1 MKKFFKIMLWVLVGA
16 LFIGTFVFLYK
27 NSQPDKVTY
36 AIVSP
41 QTGNIE
47 RTTVLT
53 GKIEPRDEIN
63 IKPQISG
70 IITEINVDPGDI
82 VKEGDII
89 AKIKVIPEA
98 SQLSSAQS
106 RVESARISLADAKNK
121 YERNKSLFDK
131 KIISRE
137 EYETS
142 ETTYQQALRELD
154 AANDAFTIVREGE
167 QIQRHR
173 EQHSCQS
180 HYRRSHPRR
189 AGKSRLFGNTGEH
202 LQRRHHRSNY
212 SRHEQPHIQRQC

>member
-106 RVESARISLADAKNK
+106 RVESARISLADAKNNTNATK
-121 YERNKSLFDK
+121 ACLTK
-131 KIISRE
+131 K
-137 EYETS
+137 
-142 ETTYQQALRELD
+142 
-154 AANDAFTIVREGE
+154 
-167 QIQRHR
+167 
-173 EQHSCQS
+173 
-180 HYRRSHPRR
+180 
-189 AGKSRLFGNTGEH
+189 
-202 LQRRHHRSNY
+202 
-212 SRHEQPHIQRQC
+212 